1 VVRGGGFTASSPV
14 NPDRLRDRSL
24 SRKRSL
30 ALRGFAL
37 GMKAVERFVRR
48 GALRRV
54 PDRCFSVLAPE
65 GEPVDPRP

>member
-1 VVRGGGFTASSPV
+1 
-14 NPDRLRDRSL
+14 
-24 SRKRSL
+24 
-30 ALRGFAL
+30 
-37 GMKAVERFVRR
+37 MKAVERFVRR